1 MGREQH
7 CGNQLS
13 PLTFILRRYYLIST
27 RGVYLL
33 RPRDEHCFCLRPLLR
48 KPQQT
53 DGRYRDLLITD
64 TLTFKAVSL
73 SLCGEEWILHHIL
86 SAPHNQT
93 AAKKKRQHAISRAQK
108 NVGQEKDQNL
118 RKMLHESPH
127 FFLFTD
133 SKEDEYGSH
142 FLLIK
147 VVFSVKQPHCLS
159 LSYGVIAHPKL
170 SHLLSQWVSWAQGVW
185 DVAVCWGRGKLCENC
200 VGEAKKN
207 ITAWQQRCREW
218 RTRRRSGGAR
228 EGGVECMG
236 MGMTEGKV
244 GVYVCVH
251 ACVCVGGWGWLLR

>member
-1 MGREQH
+1 M
-7 CGNQLS
+7 
-13 PLTFILRRYYLIST
+13 LR
-27 RGVYLL
+27 
-33 RPRDEHCFCLRPLLR
+33 
-48 KPQQT
+48 
-53 DGRYRDLLITD
+53 
-64 TLTFKAVSL
+64 
-73 SLCGEEWILHHIL
+73 
-86 SAPHNQT
+86 
-93 AAKKKRQHAISRAQK
+93 
-108 NVGQEKDQNL
+108 
-118 RKMLHESPH
+118 ESPH
-127 FFLFTD
+127 FFFVFTD
-133 SKEDEYGSH
+133 SKEDEHGSH

-244 GVYVCVH
+244 GVYVCVR
-251 ACVCVGGWGWLLR
+251 ACVCVCVGGGGGCWGNISGSVVRSYSSPCILMLWVGLLWWGRLEEREGMEREKRAEKRKRGGGAGMAMAKDGWRGLRDGQCRRFSLKQH